1 MWLTIDMGMGNGGD
15 YAEDMLDGLD
25 AMCRHAVDRSCGRLV
40 DINIEQ
46 FGTDD
51 LLKYITDSCGGI
63 KRLRLVSCDLIFDKG
78 LSEVASK
85 LTLLEELEISL
96 CHLSDTYI
104 KVVGRS
110 CPLLK
115 SFKLNGRWSKY
126 KGVDC
131 LPYEHDE
138 EALAIAGTMRGL
150 HHLQLFG
157 NRLTNYGLR
166 KILTSCPH
174 LESLDLCQCFN
185 LHLTRTLGEK
195 CAQRI
200 KQLRLPEDSINGYK
214 FLDAVANDYE
224 FPYAGRDYKD
234 CDCSACSGEFNYDS
248 NGNYSD
254 DRDFCEIG
262 FSLTTFKTD
271 SRDQN

>member
-1 MWLTIDMGMGNGGD
+1 MRNWLDLPWDVTVSILSRLRAVEILESAQKVCMPWRNICKDPLMWLTIDMGMGNDGD
-15 YAEDMLDGLD
+15 YVED
-25 AMCRHAVDRSCGRLV
+25 
-40 DINIEQ
+40 I
-46 FGTDD
+46 
-51 LLKYITDSCGGI
+51 CGGI

-96 CHLSDTYI
+96 CHLSDTSI

-138 EALAIAGTMRGL
+138 EALARAGTMSGL

-157 NRLTNYGLR
+157 NRLTNYGFR
-166 KILTSCPH
+166 KILTYVLS
-174 LESLDLCQCFN
+174 S
-185 LHLTRTLGEK
+185 
-195 CAQRI
+195 
-200 KQLRLPEDSINGYK
+200 S
-214 FLDAVANDYE
+214 
-224 FPYAGRDYKD
+224 
-234 CDCSACSGEFNYDS
+234 
-248 NGNYSD
+248 
-254 DRDFCEIG
+254 
-262 FSLTTFKTD
+262 
-271 SRDQN
+271 